1 MKFKMPTA
9 SRKRLEELPSYL
21 PDCIDMSSTF
31 AEKYIELTC
40 SGCDLG
46 NVIHH
51 IVPVYFFKRVL
62 GLKTVRQKATG
73 NHKASL
79 DMAPDNLSRLTKVQH
94 LVAHYYLHKCSVP
107 ELKRSSDR
115 AFMTMFNTI
124 GQALLN
130 DSENE
135 YSHLYEDMLSDFN
148 ALIETYGSNFI
159 IAHHKNK
166 EDDDLS
172 LATASGFPSIKYYIT
187 IKNPQRGRRC
197 YFARILQDGKE
208 SAVYLYDSESLAN
221 IWLERVKRVY
231 EIAVDY
237 YLETGTVPDYIKDNL
252 VTVYNLHDIYK
263 QYLPV
268 PVESPIPKMT
278 YSITKR
284 NKYGYS
290 LVIGE
295 NGKRTR
301 RFLHTDSLIIAK
313 RMLARVKRVYDEAIS
328 ISSRGLPIPEEL
340 NNLILRINSGN
351 VEDYMKPGNIGL
363 LNFMTGGHLETPSY
377 RVFNKKSKKILFV
390 IDEWEASMRSRGVTD
405 RSIYRMTLVVRKNL
419 DTSSTIDTLSEE
431 MVRTAMNRI
440 IGASNTWYKR
450 LGVLR
455 LFIKFAAS
463 RYSLPANLIT
473 MCEVSKSTQSAST
486 DAA

>member
-1 MKFKMPTA
+1 MTSLLPTE
-9 SRKRLEELPSYL
+9 SRKRLEELPPYL
-21 PDCIDMSSTF
+21 LDCIDMSSTF
-31 AEKYIELTC
+31 SEKYIELTC

-46 NVIHH
+46 NVTHH

-79 DMAPDNLSRLTKVQH
+79 DMAPTNLSRLSKVQH

-107 ELKRSSDR
+107 ELKRSADR
-115 AFMTMFNTI
+115 AFMAMFNTH
-124 GQALLN
+124 GKALLKN
-130 DSENE
+130 SENE
-135 YSHLYEDMLSDFN
+135 YSHLYEAMLNDFN
-148 ALIETYGSNFI
+148 SLLETYGSNFI

-172 LATASGFPSIKYYIT
+172 LATSSGFPRIKYYIT
-187 IKNPQRGRRC
+187 IKHPKRGRTG
-197 YFARILQDGKE
+197 YFAKILQDGKE
-208 SAVYLYDSESLAN
+208 SLVYLYNSESLAN

-237 YLETGTVPDYIKDNL
+237 YLETGTVPDYIKDNI

-268 PVESPIPKMT
+268 PEESPIPKMT
-278 YSITKR
+278 YSITRR
-284 NKYGYS
+284 NKYGYC

-295 NGKRTR
+295 NGNRTKRL
-301 RFLHTDSLIIAK
+301 LHTNSLVIAK

-328 ISSRGLPIPEEL
+328 MSSRGLPIPEEL
-340 NNLILRINSGN
+340 KNLILRRNSGK

-363 LNFMTGGHLETPSY
+363 LNFITGGHLETPSY

-405 RSIYRMTLVVRKNL
+405 KSIYMMTLVVRKHL
-419 DTSSTIDTLSEE
+419 DTTTTIDMLSEE
-431 MVRTAMNRI
+431 MVSAAMNRI
-440 IGASNTWYKR
+440 IGSTSRWHKT
-450 LGVLR
+450 LGILR
-455 LFIKFAAS
+455 LFIKFAAG
-463 RYSLPANLIT
+463 RYALPANLIT
-473 MCEVSKSTQSAST
+473 MCEVPKSST
-486 DAA
+486 TAA